1 MPRRA
6 QVEFSQIVQERTD
19 TEGGEMTPQKLWN
32 IFTDEYLPAPE
43 DQERWGKYRIES
55 INIDSADTGATTLR
69 VSLNVEGRTYN
80 RTGTGTGPV
89 DALQNVLSAEGV
101 DIRVMDYSEHTL
113 SSSSAA
119 NAACYIEA
127 AVDTRVLWG
136 IGIDSS
142 TTRAALKAMI
152 SAVNRALRDV

>member
-1 MPRRA
+1 M
-6 QVEFSQIVQERTD
+6 
-19 TEGGEMTPQKLWN
+19 
-32 IFTDEYLPAPE
+32 
-43 DQERWGKYRIES
+43 
-55 INIDSADTGATTLR
+55 
-69 VSLNVEGRTYN
+69 
-80 RTGTGTGPV
+80 